1 MASMHEEMQRIR
13 HEAGLPVQRQAPPL
27 EMRVGKMGRRNVQ
40 FVRLDKWSLQHL
52 AEKHGVDVR
61 LDHTR
66 DIYMELPDDAGEP
79 RRFYAG
85 DWYVESGNGDVY
97 CFDDDRFQ
105 ELVVHTAEP
114 EDSEGESG
122 AAER

>member
-1 MASMHEEMQRIR
+1 MAQMHEEMQRIR

-27 EMRVGKMGRRNVQ
+27 EMQEGKMGRRGVQ

-52 AEKHGVDVR
+52 AERHGVDVR

-66 DIYMELPDDAGEP
+66 DIYMELPDDVGEP

-85 DWYVESGNGDVY
+85 DWYVESRNGDVY
-97 CFDDDRFQ
+97 CLEDEKFQ
-105 ELVVHTAEP
+105 EMVIPSEP
-114 EDSEGESG
+114 EDSEGESEG
-122 AAER
+122 EAG